1 MREGFRSSVIHETRD
16 KDLEVVRLNTTQRAV
31 LILFRLF
38 FGLLTLA
45 AIITQLT
52 IQVHLG
58 FSVVNFFSY
67 FTNLSNIF
75 ALVVLLMSAVFL
87 IQRREQT
94 PTFDLVRGASVV
106 GMALVGIVFGVLLRD
121 EDLGSLLPWVNF
133 VLHYVMPVVM
143 IVDWLYQPPK
153 TRLTFSQTWVWLIF
167 PFLYL
172 VYSLIRGSIVSFYAY
187 PFFNPAKS
195 GGYGGVALYCV
206 AILVVFLILIWLIM
220 LLGNWRRRNIIEV

>member
-1 MREGFRSSVIHETRD
+1 MSTTR
-16 KDLEVVRLNTTQRAV
+16 RTV
-31 LILFRLF
+31 LIVARLF

-45 AIITQLT
+45 AIVTQLS
-52 IQVHLG
+52 IQIQLG
-58 FSVVNFFSY
+58 FSIVNFFSY

-75 ALVVLLMSAVFL
+75 ALVVLLVGALFL
-87 IQRREQT
+87 IQHRETT

-106 GMALVGIVFGVLLRD
+106 GMALVGIVFGVLLTG

-143 IVDWLYQPPK
+143 VLDWLILPPN
-153 TRLTFSQTWVWLIF
+153 TRLTFAKTWIWLIF

-172 VYSLIRGSIVSFYAY
+172 VYSLIRGSIVGFYPY

-206 AILVVFLILIWLIM
+206 AILVAFLILIWLIM
-220 LLGNWRRRNIIEV
+220 LIGNWRKRSITEVQV

>member
-1 MREGFRSSVIHETRD
+1 MSQTKRT
-16 KDLEVVRLNTTQRAV
+16 V
-31 LILFRLF
+31 LILARLF

-45 AIITQLT
+45 AIITQLS
-52 IQVHLG
+52 IQVQMG
-58 FSVVNFFSY
+58 FSIVNFFSY

-75 ALVVLLMSAVFL
+75 ALIVLLAGAFFL
-87 IQRREQT
+87 IQRREPM
-94 PTFDLVRGASVV
+94 PTYDLIRGASVV

-133 VLHYVMPVVM
+133 VLHYLMPVVM
-143 IVDWLYQPPK
+143 VADWLYDPPK
-153 TRLTFSQTWVWLIF
+153 TRLVFAQTWRWLIF

-172 VYSLIRGSIVSFYAY
+172 VYSLIRGSIVGFYAY

-195 GGYGGVALYCV
+195 GGYGGVALYCI

-220 LLGNWRRRNIIEV
+220 LIGNLRNRSVVQVRV